1 MMFYNRLC
9 LHPRIKN
16 TLLLVAVFFASW
28 FIGRGMMPNIIYWIG
43 SGSPIIPL
51 VFGFVVIMALF
62 LSVRAVIIAVC
73 NYRKEELV
81 ADIVPNN
88 FRELSKLDVHSP
100 VDFCASMQMMF
111 AYKRTPNLGLPS
123 VFLAESKSKAAWSKA
138 LELFRSL
145 YGRMPYGANR
155 TAYPSWGYYLMQEA
169 KAALGRD
176 EGQVSVE
183 EMISLLSPDI
193 AERLRLK

>member
-1 MMFYNRLC
+1 
-9 LHPRIKN
+9 
-16 TLLLVAVFFASW
+16 
-28 FIGRGMMPNIIYWIG
+28 MPNIIYWIG

-62 LSVRAVIIAVC
+62 LSVRSVIIAVC